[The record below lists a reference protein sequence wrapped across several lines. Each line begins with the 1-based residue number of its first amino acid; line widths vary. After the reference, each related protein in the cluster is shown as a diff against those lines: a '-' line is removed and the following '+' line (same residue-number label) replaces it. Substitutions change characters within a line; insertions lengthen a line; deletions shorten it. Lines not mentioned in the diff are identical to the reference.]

1 MRMAMNKKII
11 LRKREKTNGLSVN
24 GDVTA
29 EKAVKG
35 CLRGIGLR
43 YRSTLEAAGIE
54 ADVTVTL
61 WRKEFDSSFTH
72 AVIDGTEYR
81 IENTAPIM
89 NDMFIQ
95 VMLVRN

>member
-1 MRMAMNKKII
+1 MRMTMNKTVL
-11 LRKREKTNGLSVN
+11 LRKREKPNGMSIDGN
-24 GDVTA
+24 VTA
-29 EKAVKG
+29 EKTVRG
-35 CLRGIGLR
+35 CLRDIGLR
-43 YRSTLEAAGIE
+43 YRSTLESAGIE

-61 WRKEFDSSFTH
+61 WRKEFGSGFTH